1 MIFLV
6 VLEALMLFSP
16 LCPEVIDQCYN
27 RHSEV
32 YRGPAAVHSY
42 YRKHK
47 AEGGLAKGTVTEVYS
62 HIELRH
68 FRNIPNVISRLL

>member
-16 LCPEVIDQCYN
+16 LCPEVIDQYYN

-32 YRGPAAVHSY
+32 YRGPAAVHGY

-47 AEGGLAKGTVTEVYS
+47 VEGGLEKGPVTEVYS

-68 FRNIPNVISRLL
+68 FRNIPNVISRLR